1 MNSVA
6 ARVPRSA
13 WPADG
18 PSDARRARFVEA
30 GRERT
35 LIRGFA
41 LGLIVASA
49 VVVHG
54 HAQAG
59 GAGARTAHLTLN
71 WIDSTRPE
79 PWTPDATDHRGML
92 IQVYYRAGA
101 LESAP
106 LVLFSAGRNE
116 APKTY
121 TDLADALV
129 RGGYVVA
136 IVDHLG
142 ERSGQRLPNGAAVP
156 NLLPR
161 VAPDPKSESFREQDL
176 VFSRSWVEL
185 RAEDLT
191 SARFDFQ
198 ALAAMSG
205 NELSG
210 LLSGQ
215 AAALGHSLGGLT
227 AAKACERDPALSA
240 CANLDGLSYSVPMHV
255 EGDTMVATQP
265 FLFLGKPIP
274 RLTDATLERAHM
286 TRAQDDE
293 IVARMAH
300 RFDALMQSAKGG
312 SYRIILRDA
321 DHMDFAGRGNGAIA
335 KAVRE
340 YLMAFLDKHVRGIR
354 GTVLD
359 VATSDTAITVTRYP
373 PSP

>member
-1 MNSVA
+1 M
-6 ARVPRSA
+6 
-13 WPADG
+13 
-18 PSDARRARFVEA
+18 
-30 GRERT
+30 
-35 LIRGFA
+35 IRDFA

-49 VVVHG
+49 VVTPG
-54 HAQAG
+54 RAQAG
-59 GAGARTAHLTLN
+59 GMPARIAHLTIN

-191 SARFDFQ
+191 SARLHLQ
-198 ALAAMSG
+198 ELAATGG

-210 LLSGQ
+210 LLNEQ
-215 AAALGHSLGGLT
+215 AEAAGHSIGGLT
-227 AAKACERDPALSA
+227 
-240 CANLDGLSYSVPMHV
+240 
-255 EGDTMVATQP
+255 
-265 FLFLGKPIP
+265 
-274 RLTDATLERAHM
+274 TDNA
-286 TRAQDDE
+286 
-293 IVARMAH
+293 
-300 RFDALMQSAKGG
+300 
-312 SYRIILRDA
+312 
-321 DHMDFAGRGNGAIA
+321 
-335 KAVRE
+335 
-340 YLMAFLDKHVRGIR
+340 
-354 GTVLD
+354 
-359 VATSDTAITVTRYP
+359 
-373 PSP
+373 

>member
-1 MNSVA
+1 M
-6 ARVPRSA
+6 
-13 WPADG
+13 
-18 PSDARRARFVEA
+18 
-30 GRERT
+30 
-35 LIRGFA
+35 IRDLT

-49 VVVHG
+49 TVAPG
-54 HAQAG
+54 HAQTG
-59 GAGARTAHLTLN
+59 GTSSRIVHLTVN

-92 IQVYYRAGA
+92 VQVYYRAGA
-101 LESAP
+101 PGPAP
-106 LVLFSAGRNE
+106 LVLFSTGRNE
-116 APKTY
+116 PPGTY
-121 TDLADALV
+121 ADLAEALA
-129 RGGYVVA
+129 RDGYVVA

-161 VAPDPKSESFREQDL
+161 VEPDRKSPSFRAQDS

-185 RAEDLT
+185 RAADLT
-191 SARFDFQ
+191 SARVHLQ
-198 ALAAMSG
+198 ALAAMGG

-210 LLSGQ
+210 LLNGQ
-215 AAALGHSLGGLT
+215 AAAVGHSLGGLT
-227 AAKACERDPALSA
+227 AAKACERDPAFSA
-240 CANLDGLSYSVPMHV
+240 CANLDGLSYSLPMHV

-265 FLFLGKPIP
+265 FLFLGKPIR
-274 RLTDATLERAHM
+274 RLTDATLEREHM

-312 SYRIILRDA
+312 SYRVILRDA
-321 DHMDFAGRGNGAIA
+321 DHMDFAGRGNGTIA

-340 YLMAFLDKHVRGIR
+340 HLMAFLDKHVRGIR

-359 VATSDTAITVTRYP
+359 AATSDPAVTVTRYTP
-373 PSP
+373 RP